1 MRVLFVLLQKEFR
14 QIFRNTAILR
24 VIFVAPVMQL
34 LIFPLAADY
43 EVRNV
48 NIAVVDA
55 DHSSYSSQIA
65 NKLAGSKYFRVVS
78 VGSSYNDALAL
89 IEQDKADIVLQ
100 FPLHFERDL
109 IKENTAQVYVVAN
122 AINGVKAGLGASY
135 LQNILREYN
144 QDIRAALITLP
155 RLGVAPQIDIL
166 PRYRFN
172 QYMDY
177 HKFMVP
183 GILVQLLTM
192 VGVFL
197 ASLNIVREKE
207 IGTIEQIN
215 VTPIR
220 KWQFILGKL
229 LPFLIIG
236 NVVFGLGMIV
246 GRVAYGVVPLGS
258 MFTLYGFVNIYLL
271 AVLGLGLFIST
282 ITNTQQQA
290 MFVSFFFLMVFLL
303 LGGLF
308 TPIESMPTWAQD
320 LTRVNPMAYFIR
332 VIRMIVLKG
341 SGFADLKRELMSL
354 MFLATGVNIMALAFY
369 RKRS

>member
-1 MRVLFVLLQKEFR
+1 MRVLLVLLQKEFR
-14 QIFRNTAILR
+14 QIFRNSAILR
-24 VIFVAPVMQL
+24 VIFVAPVLQL
-34 LIFPLAADY
+34 IIFPLAADY

-48 NIAVVDA
+48 NIAIVDA
-55 DHSSYSSQIA
+55 DHSSSTTQLIS
-65 NKLAGSKYFRVVS
+65 KLNNSHYFRVQS
-78 VGSSYNDALAL
+78 VTNSYAQALSDIEKDA
-89 IEQDKADIVLQ
+89 ADVILHI
-100 FPLHFERDL
+100 PLHFERDL
-109 IKENTAQVYVVAN
+109 IKENSAQVFIAAN

-135 LQNILREYN
+135 LQGILRDFN
-144 QDIRAALITLP
+144 QDIRANLINIP
-155 RLGVAPQIDIL
+155 RTTVLAQIDVQ
-166 PRYRFN
+166 PRFWYN

-197 ASLNIVREKE
+197 SALNIVREKE

-236 NVVFGLGMIV
+236 NVVFALGLIV
-246 GRVAYGVVPLGS
+246 GRVAYGVVPIGS
-258 MFTLYGFVNIYLL
+258 LFTLYVFVNVYLL

-282 ITNTQQQA
+282 IANTQQQA

-308 TPIESMPTWAQD
+308 TPIESMPSWAQE
-320 LTRVNPMAYFIR
+320 LTRFNPMSYFIR
-332 VIRMIVLKG
+332 IIRMIVLKG
-341 SGFADLKRELMSL
+341 SGFADLQNEMRSL
-354 MFLATGVNIMALAFY
+354 LILATGVNILALVFY

>member
-1 MRVLFVLLQKEFR
+1 MRVLLVLLRKEFR

-24 VIFVAPVMQL
+24 VIFVMPVMQL

-48 NIAVVDA
+48 NIAIVDG
-55 DHSSYSSQIA
+55 DHSSVSQQLITKIGA
-65 NKLAGSKYFRVVS
+65 SKYFRIVL
-78 VGSSYNDALAL
+78 VGNSYAEAMHQV
-89 IEQDKADIVLQ
+89 EQDKV
-100 FPLHFERDL
+100 DL
-109 IKENTAQVYVVAN
+109 IVQLPSRFEHTLIRENSAQIFIAAN
-122 AINGVKAGLGASY
+122 AINGVKAGLGSSY
-135 LQNILREYN
+135 LQAILRDFN
-144 QDIRAALITLP
+144 QNIRASWLTLP
-155 RLGVAPQIDIL
+155 RMNAQPMLDIETAYWYN
-166 PRYRFN
+166 PM
-172 QYMDY
+172 MDY

-229 LPFLIIG
+229 TPFLLIG
-236 NVVFGLGMIV
+236 NVVFSLGLV
-246 GRVAYGVVPLGS
+246 VARVAYGIIPLGS
-258 MFTLYGFVNIYLL
+258 FVTLYSFVNLYLL

-282 ITNTQQQA
+282 LANTQQQA
-290 MFVSFFFLMVFLL
+290 MFVSFFFIMVFLL

-308 TPIESMPTWAQD
+308 TPIESMPQWAQNI
-320 LTRVNPMAYFIR
+320 TRFNPMAYFIR
-332 VIRMIVLKG
+332 VMRMIVLKG
-341 SGFADLKRELMSL
+341 SAMRDLQSE
-354 MFLATGVNIMALAFY
+354 FLALCALSMGMNIMALLFY

>member
-1 MRVLFVLLQKEFR
+1 MRVLFYILQKEFR

-24 VIFVAPVMQL
+24 MIFVAPIFQL

-48 NIAVVDA
+48 NIAVVDM
-55 DHSSYSSQIA
+55 DHSSYSRRLVSE
-65 NKLAGSKYFRVVS
+65 LAGSGYFHVVS
-78 VGSSYNDALAL
+78 VGESYPEALHFV
-89 IEQDKADIVLQ
+89 EQEKADIILQ
-100 FPLHFERDL
+100 FPGHFERTL
-109 IKENTAQVYVVAN
+109 IKENSAQLFIAAN

-135 LQNILREYN
+135 LQSIIRDFN
-144 QDIRAALITLP
+144 QNIRATLSNLP
-155 RLGVAPQIDIL
+155 RFANQPQIDVQ
-166 PRYRFN
+166 PRYWYN
-172 QYMDY
+172 QFMDY

-192 VGVFL
+192 VGVFMT
-197 ASLNIVREKE
+197 ALNIVREKE

-236 NVVFGLGMIV
+236 YVVFSLGLL
-246 GRVAYGVVPLGS
+246 VARFAYNIIPLGS
-258 MFTLYGFVNIYLL
+258 LLTVYGFVGLYLL

-282 ITNTQQQA
+282 LANTQQQA
-290 MFVSFFFLMVFLL
+290 MFVSFFFMMVFLL

-308 TPIESMPTWAQD
+308 TPIDSMPEWAQTI
-320 LTRVNPMAYFIR
+320 TRFNPMSYFIR
-332 VIRMIVLKG
+332 VIRMILLKG
-341 SGFADLKRELMSL
+341 STFADLQPEFHSL
-354 MFLATGVNIMALAFY
+354 MILAGGMNILALIFY

>member
-1 MRVLFVLLQKEFR
+1 MSVLFYILQKEFR
-14 QIFRNTAILR
+14 QIFRNSAILR
-24 VIFVAPVMQL
+24 VIFVAPVFQL

-48 NIAVVDA
+48 TIAVVDA
-55 DHSSYSSQIA
+55 DHSTLT
-65 NKLAGSKYFRVVS
+65 NRLVGELNGSTYFKVVS
-78 VGSSYNDALAL
+78 VGESYNQALHL
-89 IEQDKADIVLQ
+89 VEHDKADIILQ
-100 FPLHFERDL
+100 FPNHFERTL
-109 IKENTAQVYVVAN
+109 IKENSAQIFIAAN

-135 LQNILREYN
+135 LQGIIRDFNQNIRAQLVALPRFNAQPTIDVQPRFWYN
-144 QDIRAALITLP
+144 Q
-155 RLGVAPQIDIL
+155 
-166 PRYRFN
+166 F
-172 QYMDY
+172 MDY

-192 VGVFL
+192 VGVFMT
-197 ASLNIVREKE
+197 ALNIVREKE

-236 NVVFGLGMIV
+236 FIVFTLGLTV
-246 GRVAYGVVPLGS
+246 ARFAYGIIPVGSLPLA
-258 MFTLYGFVNIYLL
+258 YGFVGLYLL
-271 AVLGLGLFIST
+271 AVLGLGLFVST
-282 ITNTQQQA
+282 VTHTQQQA
-290 MFVSFFFLMVFLL
+290 MFVSFFFMMVFLL

-308 TPIESMPTWAQD
+308 TPIESMPDWAQTI
-320 LTRVNPMAYFIR
+320 TRFNPMSYFIR

-341 SGFADLKRELMSL
+341 STFTDLQPE
-354 MFLATGVNIMALAFY
+354 FNALAVLAMGMNILALVFY

>member
-1 MRVLFVLLQKEFR
+1 MRVLLVLLQKEFR
-14 QIFRNTAILR
+14 QIFRNAAILR

-48 NIAVVDA
+48 NIAIVDA
-55 DHSSYSSQIA
+55 DHSTYTSQII
-65 NKLAGSKYFRVVS
+65 NKLSGSKYFRVVS
-78 VGSSYNDALAL
+78 VGSSYNDALSL
-89 IEQDKADIVLQ
+89 IEKDAADIMLQ
-100 FPLHFERDL
+100 IPGHFERDL
-109 IKENTAQVYVVAN
+109 IKENSAQVFVVAN

-135 LQNILREYN
+135 LQSIIREYN
-144 QDIRAALITLP
+144 QDIRASLVTLP
-155 RLGVAPQIDIL
+155 RLGVAPQIDTQ
-166 PRYRFN
+166 PRYWYN

-192 VGVFL
+192 VGVFM

-229 LPFLIIG
+229 LPFLFIG
-236 NVVFGLGMIV
+236 NIVFVLGMIV
-246 GRVAYGVVPLGS
+246 GRVAYGVIPQGS
-258 MFTLYGFVNIYLL
+258 MPTLLCFVNIYLL

-282 ITNTQQQA
+282 VAQTQQQA
-290 MFVSFFFLMVFLL
+290 MFVSFFFIMVFLL

-341 SGFADLKRELMSL
+341 SGFAELQHELISL
-354 MFLATGVNIMALAFY
+354 IVLASGVNIMALALY
-369 RKRS
+369 RKSS

>member
-1 MRVLFVLLQKEFR
+1 MRVLLVLLQKEFR
-14 QIFRNTAILR
+14 QIFRDIAILR
-24 VIFVAPVMQL
+24 IIFVAPIMQL

-43 EVRNV
+43 EVHNV
-48 NIAVVDA
+48 NIAIVDQ
-55 DHSSYSSQIA
+55 DHSSYTAQIIA
-65 NKLAGSKYFRVVS
+65 KLQGSHYFRVLSVS
-78 VGSSYNDALAL
+78 PSYPSALHQIESDA
-89 IEQDKADIVLQ
+89 ADIVLE

-109 IKENTAQVYVVAN
+109 VTQSSAQVFVAAN

-135 LQNILREYN
+135 LQNILRDFN
-144 QDIRAALITLP
+144 QDIRAQLINLP
-155 RLGVAPQIDIL
+155 RLGVQPQIETQ
-166 PRYRFN
+166 PRYWYN

-229 LPFLIIG
+229 LPFLAIG
-236 NVVFGLGMIV
+236 NIVFGLGLVI
-246 GRVAYGVVPLGS
+246 GRVAYGIIPQGS
-258 MFTLYGFVNIYLL
+258 LLTLYAFVNIYLL

-282 ITNTQQQA
+282 VTNTQQQA

-308 TPIESMPTWAQD
+308 TPIESMPHWAQQI
-320 LTRVNPMAYFIR
+320 THFNPMAYFIR
-332 VIRMIVLKG
+332 VMRLVVLKG
-341 SGFADLKRELMSL
+341 SGFADLHDELLHLLVLGSGM
-354 MFLATGVNIMALAFY
+354 NIMALLFY